1 MVVTLDK
8 QGVMRS
14 GIVSAGS
21 YALED
26 LQFSIP
32 TEMAREN
39 EIYLRIYSV
48 VNKLYEVVRLTSIRP
63 YDFHHTLYTVIPGQK
78 VRINENERVILKL
91 IFLNKTRDAQLVSNS
106 VECKLQIANYNFTRQ
121 IAIAQEIQ
129 LATADYFEK
138 ISAMYNELVKGETV
152 NDSDEC

>member
-8 QGVMRS
+8 KGIMRS

-48 VNKLYEVVRLTSIRP
+48 ANKLYEVVRLTSIRP
-63 YDFHHTLYTVIPGQK
+63 YDFHNTLYGVIPGQK
-78 VRINENERVILKL
+78 VRISENERVILKL

-138 ISAMYNELVKGETV
+138 ISAMYDELVKGE
-152 NDSDEC
+152 NRE

>member
-8 QGVMRS
+8 KGVMRS

-48 VNKLYEVVRLTSIRP
+48 ANKLYEVVRLTGIRP
-63 YDFHHTLYTVIPGQK
+63 YDFHNTLYGVIPGQK

-121 IAIAQEIQ
+121 IAVAQEIQ

-138 ISAMYNELVKGETV
+138 ISAMYNELVKGE
-152 NDSDEC
+152 NRE